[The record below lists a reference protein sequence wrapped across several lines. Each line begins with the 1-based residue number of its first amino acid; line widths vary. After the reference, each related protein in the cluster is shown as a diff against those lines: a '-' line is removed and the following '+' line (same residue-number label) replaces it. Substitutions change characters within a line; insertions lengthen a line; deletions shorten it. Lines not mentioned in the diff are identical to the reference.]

1 MSFLLEQQPSRLTPA
16 VAGSL
21 GTHLAL
27 AVGLFLFAG
36 YGSHRGAATAIL
48 PDTQDTKVVWLSEQ
62 GPGGGGGGG
71 GNRMKERPRSAQ
83 LPGPDE
89 IAVPVQKPQK
99 LESSRQP
106 RDEPN
111 PVERLDIPVK
121 PLAEGVDV
129 LTGLIAPAGPQTLSQ
144 GSGSLGG
151 AGTGDGPGV
160 GRGRGPGLDD
170 GSDGNAGGGPRRSGS
185 GVTIP
190 QVIKQ
195 VKPAYTAD
203 AMRAKV
209 QGTVLVECLVTADG
223 SVGDVQ
229 LRRSLDSTFGLDQ
242 EAVKAARQWRFRP
255 ATRLGEPVPVLITI
269 ELTFTLR

>member
-1 MSFLLEQQPSRLTPA
+1 MSFLLEQQPSRLAPA

-27 AVGLFLFAG
+27 AVGLFLFAE
-36 YGSHRGAATAIL
+36 YGSHRGAAMAIL

-71 GNRMKERPRSAQ
+71 NRMKERPRSAQ
-83 LPGPDE
+83 VPGPDE
-89 IAVPVQKPQK
+89 IAIPVQKPQA
-99 LESSRQP
+99 LESSRP
-106 RDEPN
+106 ARDEPN

-121 PLAEGVDV
+121 PLAAGVDV

-144 GSGSLGG
+144 GPGSLGG

-160 GRGRGPGLDD
+160 GSGRGPGLDD
-170 GSDGNAGGGPRRSGS
+170 GLDGNAGGGRRRSGS

-190 QVIKQ
+190 Q

-229 LRRSLDSTFGLDQ
+229 VRRSLDSTFG
-242 EAVKAARQWRFRP
+242 
-255 ATRLGEPVPVLITI
+255 
-269 ELTFTLR
+269 